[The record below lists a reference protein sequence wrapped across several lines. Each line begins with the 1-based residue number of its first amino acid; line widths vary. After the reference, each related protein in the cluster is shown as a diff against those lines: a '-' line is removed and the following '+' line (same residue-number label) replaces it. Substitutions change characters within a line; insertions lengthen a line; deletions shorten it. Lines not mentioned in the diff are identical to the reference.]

1 MSIFRDLLKT
11 ANERGGGYIVLIDPD
26 KLEKAKSI
34 DLAAKAAR
42 GGADAIFVGSS
53 MLLNSGLDDLVK
65 AIKNVVD
72 IPVIMFPGSTM
83 QICKHA
89 DAILFLS
96 LISGRNPY
104 YLIGEQVKAAP
115 IIRHHGV
122 EPIST
127 GYMLIESGKLTSAE
141 FMSNTRAMPR
151 GKFDIAKATALAAQY
166 LGMKMIYL
174 EAGSGAEKAVK
185 VEMVREVSDYV
196 NLPVIVGGGLRK
208 PEQARARVEAGA
220 NFIVTGNVLE
230 SNSDLSLIRAF
241 AEATHVNE

>member
-104 YLIGEQVKAAP
+104 YLICLL
-115 IIRHHGV
+115 
-122 EPIST
+122 
-127 GYMLIESGKLTSAE
+127 YTSP
-141 FMSNTRAMPR
+141 SPR
-151 GKFDIAKATALAAQY
+151 D
-166 LGMKMIYL
+166 
-174 EAGSGAEKAVK
+174 
-185 VEMVREVSDYV
+185 
-196 NLPVIVGGGLRK
+196 
-208 PEQARARVEAGA
+208 PE
-220 NFIVTGNVLE
+220 
-230 SNSDLSLIRAF
+230 
-241 AEATHVNE
+241 